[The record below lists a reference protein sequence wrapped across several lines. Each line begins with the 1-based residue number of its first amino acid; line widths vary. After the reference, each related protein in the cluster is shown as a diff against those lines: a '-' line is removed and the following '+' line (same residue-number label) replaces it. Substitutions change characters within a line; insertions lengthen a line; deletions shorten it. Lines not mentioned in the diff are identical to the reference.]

1 MVPMLSH
8 FAVLNLRVMCVDR
21 YQCISLLLPLYA
33 VLYND
38 YATID
43 KKKSSVFEVGLSDRL
58 VKVSAL
64 NQSGPQHYHLEN
76 GISMDLLLGLGQGLN
91 EKIYSKTHSGV

>member
-1 MVPMLSH
+1 M
-8 FAVLNLRVMCVDR
+8 DR
-21 YQCISLLLPLYA
+21 YQCTSLLLPLYA
-33 VLYND
+33 VLHND
-38 YATID
+38 YATTH
-43 KKKSSVFEVGLSDRL
+43 KKKSRVFEVGLSARL

-76 GISMDLLLGLGQGLN
+76 GISMDLLLELGQGFN

>member
-1 MVPMLSH
+1 M
-8 FAVLNLRVMCVDR
+8 DR
-21 YQCISLLLPLYA
+21 YQCISLLLLLYA